1 MADEALPSIS
11 TGVVGSRFVSQSDI
25 EAARARRD
33 EQWKAAYARFL
44 KLSLSQL
51 SFFLNHIISRLDWV
65 KNHHLHRK
73 KTRMMVVVWQRYVL
87 IFPIM
92 LCIIVFISCS

>member
-11 TGVVGSRFVSQSDI
+11 TGEVGSRFVSQSDI

-44 KLSLSQL
+44 RLSLSQRTFCLNRFL
-51 SFFLNHIISRLDWV
+51 SPLGWV
-65 KNHHLHRK
+65 KHRRLRRR
-73 KTRMMVVVWQRYVL
+73 KTRLTVAAWQRCVP
-87 IFPIM
+87 ISPIM
-92 LCIIVFISCS
+92 LRIIVFISYC